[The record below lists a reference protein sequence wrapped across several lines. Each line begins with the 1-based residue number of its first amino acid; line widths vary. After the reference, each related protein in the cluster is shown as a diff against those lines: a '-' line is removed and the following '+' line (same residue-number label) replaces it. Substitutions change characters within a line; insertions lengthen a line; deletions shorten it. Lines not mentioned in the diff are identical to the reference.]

1 MPDTAASDGSVHYP
15 APAWHVGGGRILQPT
30 GRPLVMGILNLTPDS
45 FHPDSRVTDPAQV
58 TAAGLAM
65 VAAGADLLDLGAES
79 SRPGSEPVGA
89 AQERAR
95 LLPSLR
101 ELRRHTDVPISI
113 DTVRAETARAAL
125 GEGADAINDISAA
138 THDAGM
144 LPLIAQQRCGV
155 VLMHMQGTPR
165 TMQENPQY
173 DDVVAEVGVYLGQRI
188 AAATAAGIAPDAIAV
203 DPGLGFG
210 KRLAHNLA
218 LLGAL
223 DRLGAGQPILL
234 GASRKGFIADLT
246 NAPVAERLAGSLA
259 ALAAA
264 FAAGVAIVRVHDVAP
279 SLQFLTTLAG
289 IAGVQE

>member
-1 MPDTAASDGSVHYP
+1 MPDTAATDGSVPYP
-15 APAWHVGGGRILQPT
+15 APAWHVGGGRVLRPT
-30 GRPLVMGILNLTPDS
+30 ARPLVMGILNLTPDS
-45 FHPDSRVTDPAQV
+45 FHSDSRVTSPEQV

-79 SRPGSEPVGA
+79 SRPGSESVGA

-101 ELRRHTDVPISI
+101 KLRRHTDVPISV

-125 GEGADAINDISAA
+125 GEGADAVNDISAA

-144 LPLIAQQRCGV
+144 LPLVAQQRCGI

-165 TMQENPQY
+165 TMQQNPQY
-173 DDVVAEVGVYLGQRI
+173 DDVVTEVRVYLGQRI
-188 AAATAAGIAPDAIAV
+188 DAATAAGVAPEAIAV
-203 DPGLGFG
+203 DPGIGFG

-218 LLGAL
+218 LLSAL
-223 DRLGAGQPILL
+223 DRLGAGQPVLL

-246 NAPVAERLAGSLA
+246 DAPVTERLAGSLA

-264 FAAGVAIVRVHDVAP
+264 FTAGVAIVRVHDVAP
-279 SLQFLTTLAG
+279 SLQFLDTLAA
-289 IAGVQE
+289 IAGGSE